1 MVRWISERL
10 TVVSAVWLAV
20 GLAFSAFVIWAF
32 FELADEV
39 LEGDSR
45 AFDRAVL
52 LWIQDTFPDW
62 LDGPMRLVTALGYYY
77 VVVPLLVMAVF
88 VFYRRG
94 WRLSAVLLAVSTGGS
109 IVLTTVLKG
118 VFQRAR
124 PELFDSGYQASF
136 YSFPSGHATVA
147 VGFYGMLTV
156 ILAYRLRGRAR
167 WAVAVSW
174 VARRAP
180 DRAFQAL
187 PRRALPDRHTRRLPL
202 GPPVAGLRRGCL
214 RAVALGQGLE
224 GGRVW
229 PRRRI
234 VSSPDGEHPPSHR
247 AVRNLLVFFG
257 VMVESMGVPLPGE
270 TILIAPA
277 S

>member
-1 MVRWISERL
+1 VLKSRKETVRWISERL
-10 TVVSAVWLAV
+10 TFVAAVWLAA

-52 LWIQDTFPDW
+52 LWIHHDVPDW
-62 LDGPMRLVTALGYYY
+62 LNEPMRLVTALGYYF
-77 VVVPLLVMAVF
+77 VVVPLLAVSI
-88 VFYRRG
+88 VLFYRRG

-109 IVLTTVLKG
+109 VVLTTVLKG

-156 ILAYRLRGRAR
+156 ILAYRLRGLAR
-167 WAVAVSW
+167 WAVALCGVLVVLLIGFSRLYLGVHYPTDVLAGYLSALLW
-174 VARRAP
+174 LVCVGGVYTLWLSVRGFRA
-180 DRAFQAL
+180 A
-187 PRRALPDRHTRRLPL
+187 
-202 GPPVAGLRRGCL
+202 
-214 RAVALGQGLE
+214 E
-224 GGRVW
+224 
-229 PRRRI
+229 
-234 VSSPDGEHPPSHR
+234 SSQDE
-247 AVRNLLVFFG
+247 
-257 VMVESMGVPLPGE
+257 
-270 TILIAPA
+270 
-277 S
+277 